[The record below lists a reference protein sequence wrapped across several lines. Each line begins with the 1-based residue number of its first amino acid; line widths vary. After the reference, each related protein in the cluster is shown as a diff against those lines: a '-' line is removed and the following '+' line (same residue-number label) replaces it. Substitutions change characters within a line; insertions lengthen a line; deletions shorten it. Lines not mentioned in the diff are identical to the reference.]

1 MQVDNITLQIIFPRL
16 ARVAFNIY
24 ILGRGLGEILDL
36 LEPSRNSNDVIF

>member
-1 MQVDNITLQIIFPRL
+1 MQLDNITLQMVFPSL
-16 ARVAFNIY
+16 ARIAFSIY